1 MRAGSIFSS
10 CAGDVLSEL
19 TGKVALVTGSGRNI
33 GRAIALALADAG
45 AAVIVN
51 ARRNRAEAEAVAA
64 EIGTRGGQALAC
76 LADVTDMA
84 GVERMVAD
92 ATARFGR
99 LDILVN
105 NAAVRREASFAE
117 MSAAEWHDTLAIVL
131 DGAFN
136 CAKACLPHLARG
148 GAGAIINI
156 GGLTAHTGAKNRA
169 AVVTAKAGL
178 VGLTRALAHDL
189 AGDNITVNCVSPGLI
204 ETARGG
210 ANAARPHHHQTH
222 QTLFGKR
229 GAPED
234 VAGMVRYLAGPGGRF
249 ITGQTIHVNGGV
261 FLG

>member
-1 MRAGSIFSS
+1 MT
-10 CAGDVLSEL
+10 EL
-19 TGKVALVTGSGRNI
+19 AGKVALVTGAGRNI
-33 GRAIALALADAG
+33 GRAIAVALARGGAG
-45 AAVIVN
+45 VIVN
-51 ARRNRAEAEAVAA
+51 ARRNRAEADAVVA
-64 EIGTRGGQALAC
+64 EITASGGTAVAC
-76 LADVTDMA
+76 LADVIDA
-84 GVERMVAD
+84 PAVERMVVEGVA
-92 ATARFGR
+92 ALGR

-105 NAAVRREASFAE
+105 CAAVRREAPFAE
-117 MSAAEWHDTLAIVL
+117 MSAAEWHEALAIIL

-136 CAKACLPHLARG
+136 CSKAALPHLVKG
-148 GAGAIINI
+148 GTGAIINI

-169 AVVTAKAGL
+169 GVVTAKAGL

-204 ETARGG
+204 ETARAG

-222 QTLFGKR
+222 QTLFGTR

>member
-1 MRAGSIFSS
+1 MT
-10 CAGDVLSEL
+10 EL
-19 TGKVALVTGSGRNI
+19 AGKVALVTGAGRNI
-33 GRAIALALADAG
+33 GRAIALALAQGGAG
-45 AAVIVN
+45 VIVN
-51 ARRNRAEAEAVAA
+51 ARRNRAEADAVVA
-64 EIGTRGGQALAC
+64 EITAAGGKAVAC
-76 LADVTDMA
+76 LADVVDA
-84 GVERMVAD
+84 QAVARMVAD
-92 ATARFGR
+92 GVAALGR

-105 NAAVRREASFAE
+105 CAAVRREAPFAE
-117 MSAAEWHDTLAIVL
+117 MSAAEWHDALAIIL

-136 CAKACLPHLARG
+136 CSKACLPHLVTS
-148 GAGAIINI
+148 GAGAIVNI

-169 AVVTAKAGL
+169 GVVTAKAGL

-189 AGDNITVNCVSPGLI
+189 AGDSITVNCVSTGLI

-210 ANAARPHHHQTH
+210 ARPQHHQTH

-229 GAPED
+229 GTPDD

>member
-1 MRAGSIFSS
+1 MT
-10 CAGDVLSEL
+10 EL
-19 TGKVALVTGSGRNI
+19 AGKVALVTGAGRNI
-33 GRAIALALADAG
+33 GRAIALALAQGG

-51 ARRNRAEAEAVAA
+51 ARSNRREAERVVA
-64 EIGTRGGQALAC
+64 EITGVGGKAIAC
-76 LADVTDMA
+76 LADVVDA
-84 GVERMVAD
+84 QAVERMVGD
-92 ATARFGR
+92 AVAQFGR

-117 MSAAEWHDTLAIVL
+117 MSAAEWHEALGIVL

-136 CAKACLPHLARG
+136 CAKACLPHLVKS

-169 AVVTAKAGL
+169 GVVTAKAGL

-189 AGDNITVNCVSPGLI
+189 AGDNITVNCVAPGLI
-204 ETARGG
+204 ETARAG
-210 ANAARPHHHQTH
+210 ARPQHHQTH

-229 GAPED
+229 GTPDD

>member
-1 MRAGSIFSS
+1 VKA
-10 CAGDVLSEL
+10 VSENEL
-19 TGKVALVTGSGRNI
+19 AGKVALVTGAGRNI
-33 GRAIALALADAG
+33 GRAIALALAQGG

-51 ARRNRAEAEAVAA
+51 ARSNRAEAERVAA
-64 EIGTRGGQALAC
+64 EITSAGGKAVAC
-76 LADVTDMA
+76 LADVVDA
-84 GVERMVAD
+84 PSVERMVGEAI
-92 ATARFGR
+92 ARLGR

-105 NAAVRREASFAE
+105 NAAVRREATFAE
-117 MSAAEWHDTLAIVL
+117 MSAAEWHEALGIVL

-136 CAKACLPHLARG
+136 CAKECLPHLVRC
-148 GAGAIINI
+148 GAGAIVNI

-169 AVVTAKAGL
+169 GVVTAKAGL

-204 ETARGG
+204 ETVRGG
-210 ANAARPHHHQTH
+210 ANAVRPQHHQTH

-229 GAPED
+229 GTPDD
-234 VAGMVRYLAGPGGRF
+234 VAGMVRYLVGPGGRF

>member
-1 MRAGSIFSS
+1 MT
-10 CAGDVLSEL
+10 EL
-19 TGKVALVTGSGRNI
+19 AGKVALVTGAGRNI
-33 GRAIALALADAG
+33 GRAIALALAQGGAG
-45 AAVIVN
+45 VIVN
-51 ARRNRAEAEAVAA
+51 VRQNRAEAYAVVDEIVAA
-64 EIGTRGGQALAC
+64 GGKAAGC
-76 LADVTDMA
+76 LGDVADPSA
-84 GVERMVAD
+84 VEQMVAD
-92 ATARFGR
+92 GVGVLGR

-105 NAAVRREASFAE
+105 CAALRREAPFAE
-117 MSAAEWHDTLAIVL
+117 MSAAEWHEALAIIL

-136 CAKACLPHLARG
+136 CSKACLPHLVKS
-148 GAGAIINI
+148 GAGAIVNI

-169 AVVTAKAGL
+169 GVVTAKAGL

-210 ANAARPHHHQTH
+210 ARPQHHQTH

-229 GAPED
+229 GTPDD
-234 VAGMVRYLAGPGGRF
+234 VAGMVRYLVGPGGRF

>member
-1 MRAGSIFSS
+1 MSMT
-10 CAGDVLSEL
+10 EL
-19 TGKVALVTGSGRNI
+19 AGKVALVTGAGRNI
-33 GRAIALALADAG
+33 GRAIALALAQGGAG
-45 AAVIVN
+45 VIVN
-51 ARRNRAEAEAVAA
+51 ARRNRAEAEAVVGEIAA
-64 EIGTRGGQALAC
+64 GGGKAVAG
-76 LADVTDMA
+76 LADVVDA
-84 GVERMVAD
+84 PAVERMVAEGVS
-92 ATARFGR
+92 ALGR

-105 NAAVRREASFAE
+105 CAAVRREAPFGE
-117 MSAAEWHDTLAIVL
+117 MSAAEWHEALAIIL

-136 CAKACLPHLARG
+136 CAKACLPHLVKG

-169 AVVTAKAGL
+169 GVVTAKAGL

-210 ANAARPHHHQTH
+210 GNAARPHHHQTH

>member
-1 MRAGSIFSS
+1 MT
-10 CAGDVLSEL
+10 EL
-19 TGKVALVTGSGRNI
+19 AGKVALVTGAGRNI
-33 GRAIALALADAG
+33 GRAIALALAQGG

-51 ARRNRAEAEAVAA
+51 ARSNRGEAESVVA
-64 EIGTRGGQALAC
+64 EILSAGGKAIAC
-76 LADVTDMA
+76 LADVVDAPMVEGMIAA
-84 GVERMVAD
+84 GVAQL
-92 ATARFGR
+92 GR

-117 MSAAEWHDTLAIVL
+117 MSAAEWHEALAIIL

-136 CAKACLPHLARG
+136 CSKACLPHLVKS
-148 GAGAIINI
+148 GAGAIVNI

-169 AVVTAKAGL
+169 GVVTAKAGL

-210 ANAARPHHHQTH
+210 ARPQHHQTH

-229 GAPED
+229 GTPDD